1 MVDRFLGIALAP
13 KEEALGSNPN
23 RSMLSNFKN
32 FYLQNNYTDF
42 MPEEVKGII
51 RIAGTDIKGEKQLFQ
66 SLLKIKGVGGVLAN
80 AICKI
85 HGFDRNRKVGT
96 LNPEEIKKIE
106 DTLKN
111 PAKFGIPPW
120 ILNRRRDLETGE
132 NRHLIGVDLTFV
144 QQQDIKRMINIKS
157 YKGVRH
163 MYGLPVRGQRTRSS
177 FRKGRSVGVVRKKM
191 MPTKKKES
199 K

>member
-1 MVDRFLGIALAP
+1 
-13 KEEALGSNPN
+13 
-23 RSMLSNFKN
+23 MLSNFKN

-191 MPTKKKES
+191 MPAKKKES